1 MNVWHLKCR
10 HPDMNYIDKIF
21 GRTLIRSL
29 EVRNSHVTDSFMSGC
44 PHFKRQ
50 TFIHVTYSTYSVT
63 THCSTLQHTATHCNT
78 LQHTATHFIHVTY
91 ATYSVTCKFLT
102 PKNQKF
108 ECHIIRTSHPY
119 AWGIVCVC
127 VCVSHVTW
135 LIHLWRDSLRDSPW
149 SEALYVC
156 VSAHSQVWGCVC
168 VMAHSHIWGTVCR
181 GSFTYL
187 RHGVC
192 VSHVIWLI
200 HRRDM
205 TRLRDSLWSEALCVC
220 VSWHIHKSEALCV
233 CVSWHIH
240 KSEALCVCASWLIHK
255 FEALCVCA
263 MAHSP
268 IWGVVCVCHM

>member
-192 VSHVIWLI
+192 VSHVTWLI

-205 TRLRDSLWSEALCVC
+205 AHSQAWHDSFTWLTMISGIMCVC
-220 VSWHIHKSEALCV
+220 VMAHSQIWGAVSVCVMAHSQIWGAVCV
-233 CVSWHIH
+233 CV
-240 KSEALCVCASWLIHK
+240 
-255 FEALCVCA
+255 
-263 MAHSP
+263 MAHS
-268 IWGVVCVCHM
+268 